1 MSTEQVTIVTEY
13 NPVAAALQEL
23 RDRYAGV
30 IFPVDTKE
38 GMSDA
43 KDVKRRLTKLR
54 TGLEALRV
62 EIKAPALKR
71 TQAIDAEAKAI
82 TAAIKAIEDPISQQI
97 KIEEDRIEAEKEAK
111 AEIERARIA
120 AITEKI
126 KGLRSLPLALAG
138 ESSDAILAEL
148 QALAHFEPSEAAFAE
163 FTAECDTACHE
174 VIGEL
179 HSLYER
185 IKVQEDAAAAVE
197 IERARIAE
205 AQRVA
210 AEELA
215 IERAAMQAERDAM
228 ARERA
233 ELAEARAAM
242 EAAKVLPV
250 VGMDKH
256 PNGTPMYST
265 TTFKDNGEPIMLN
278 ANGTRSVFCDIND
291 DVEGEKPAEPEFT
304 IHDKTD
310 ELPVQMLD
318 AEPATDWSIR
328 QFAIATADQFAAL
341 AGKVALCGE
350 LAFSTQLFEASGAL
364 REGKFD
370 AAMAGANTETLVQ
383 FDNDL
388 IDATVNAIDAL
399 GGGEVQAAA

>member
-30 IFPVDTKE
+30 IFQVDTKE

-82 TAAIKAIEDPISQQI
+82 TAAIKAIEDPIAFQI
-97 KIEEDRIEAEKEAK
+97 KIEEDRIEAEKEAQ
-111 AEIERARIA
+111 AALERARVS

-138 ESSDAILAEL
+138 ESSDVILAEL
-148 QALAHFEPSEAAFAE
+148 QAITDFEPSEAAFAE
-163 FTAECDTACHE
+163 FTAECATARHE
-174 VIGEL
+174 VMGEL
-179 HSLYER
+179 RSLYER
-185 IKVQEDAAAAVE
+185 VKVQEDAAAAVE

-233 ELAEARAAM
+233 ALAEARAAM
-242 EAAKVLPV
+242 EVAKVVPV
-250 VGMDKH
+250 VEMSEPVSEQNTAETIVEIAPAAIETVAAELAIQFADKEH
-256 PNGTPMYST
+256 
-265 TTFKDNGEPIMLN
+265 
-278 ANGTRSVFCDIND
+278 
-291 DVEGEKPAEPEFT
+291 
-304 IHDKTD
+304 
-310 ELPVQMLD
+310 
-318 AEPATDWSIR
+318 ATDWSIR

-350 LAFSTQLFEASGAL
+350 ISFSARLLEAANAVRDGH
-364 REGKFD
+364 FD